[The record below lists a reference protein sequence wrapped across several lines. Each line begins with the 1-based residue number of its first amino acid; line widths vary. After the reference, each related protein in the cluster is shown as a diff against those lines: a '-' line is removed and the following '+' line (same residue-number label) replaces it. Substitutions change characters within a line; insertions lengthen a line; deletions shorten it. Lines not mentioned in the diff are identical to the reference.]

1 MNGESRIWR
10 HIMKAIND
18 FFSWGLGSGFFVAV
32 IWFAWGY
39 VKPLLDAK
47 VKTAKTAQQR
57 ELLSLIDSLANT
69 AVTSLVGN
77 QAITGSDKFKAA
89 TSYVNNV
96 LNQQGHEVSA
106 ETINHA
112 VQSAY
117 EKSDLTPT
125 VDPAAE
131 PQTGVVVHNG

>member
-1 MNGESRIWR
+1 
-10 HIMKAIND
+10 MKTIND

-77 QAITGSDKFKAA
+77 QAITGSDKF
-89 TSYVNNV
+89 
-96 LNQQGHEVSA
+96 
-106 ETINHA
+106 IF
-112 VQSAY
+112 
-117 EKSDLTPT
+117 
-125 VDPAAE
+125 
-131 PQTGVVVHNG
+131 